1 MSRAVASFDRI
12 VKNTG
17 AQDKEELAYFLAHEG
32 LPHPRAFLDDIMA
45 ELAEENHR
53 RDMIEI
59 DLKVRLAMAEEARN
73 ELCAKSVE
81 WKGMEDIKKENK
93 FLKKYFNEAHRI
105 LHPPRYI
112 LKEHKGDVKSAFLAT
127 LKEAANLFKA
137 KEGGQLDDF
146 VRWKEDCEGLL

>member
-17 AQDKEELAYFLAHEG
+17 AQDREELVGFLAHEG
-32 LPHPRAFLDDIMA
+32 LAEPEEFLDNIMA

-59 DLKVRLAMAEEARN
+59 DLKVRLAMAEEARSA
-73 ELCAKSVE
+73 LQAKSVE

-93 FLKKYFNEAHRI
+93 FLKKYFNEVHRI
-105 LHPPRYI
+105 LRPPRRF

-127 LKEAANLFKA
+127 LKEAENLFHA
-137 KEGGQLDDF
+137 KEAGQLDDF
-146 VRWKEDCEGLL
+146 VRWKEDCEALL